1 MKKISLLSLGLL
13 MVLSFSCKQTKKEN
27 TEQQQVSKELVA
39 NSFTLIKDS
48 TKVGFTAYKTTD
60 KVPVKGSFKNVGI
73 SNDHV
78 GSTPLDAL
86 NGIEFSIP
94 VSSLFTNDATGIRDP
109 KLLKFFFGV
118 MTNTELISG
127 VFHSADKKCAIDV
140 TLNGT
145 SVNIPL
151 EYTMDTDTSISFKG
165 VLNLEDVNALDA
177 LASINKACKELHTG
191 PDGISKTWSEVAV
204 EAQVQFQEKR

>member
-1 MKKISLLSLGLL
+1 MKKIGFFTLSMLLVLSLG
-13 MVLSFSCKQTKKEN
+13 CKQTKKEN
-27 TEQQQVSKELVA
+27 TEQQQVSKELGA
-39 NSFTLIKDS
+39 DTYTLIKDS
-48 TKVGFTAYKTTD
+48 TKVGFTAYKTTA
-60 KVPVKGSFKNVGI
+60 KVPVKGSFKNIVI

-78 GSTPLDAL
+78 GSTPLEAL
-86 NGIEFSIP
+86 NGIAFSIP

-109 KLLKFFFGV
+109 KILKFFFGV

-127 VFHSADKKCAIDV
+127 VFHAADKKCAIDV

-151 EYTMDTDTSISFKG
+151 DYTMDTDTSISFKG

-177 LASINKACKELHTG
+177 LASINKACKDLHTG
-191 PDGISKTWSEVAV
+191 ADGISKTWSEVAL
-204 EAQVQFQEKR
+204 EAQVQFQK